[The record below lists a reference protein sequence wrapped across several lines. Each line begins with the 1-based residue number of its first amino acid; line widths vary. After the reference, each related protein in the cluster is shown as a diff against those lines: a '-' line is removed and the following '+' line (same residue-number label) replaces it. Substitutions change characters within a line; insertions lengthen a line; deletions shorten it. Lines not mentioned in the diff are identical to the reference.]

1 MTGALGT
8 RLPLFPDSKRAIARR
23 LWIETQFQPLSRP
36 HPLPVAGG
44 AVSAAVPPG
53 SVEAAPTPIARLT

>member
-8 RLPLFPDSKRAIARR
+8 RLRLSRGELSAIADR
-23 LWIETQFQPLSRP
+23 LAAAQTLSRP
-36 HPLPVAGG
+36 HPLPGAGG